1 MVDSSIIPK
10 VDSSKSNLTVGGV
23 VGENRE
29 NANVTGVQV
38 KVGAATN
45 TSVLIRFKDYQYL
58 GGIVGENSGT
68 VSNAAFS
75 GTIEEKNGSAG
86 NCYGGIAGINM
97 PGAELKNCSV
107 GKITMTIN
115 GVYTATST
123 STAAQKEALA
133 DRLRLEIVD
142 VAQIPVDLKAVG
154 MINRELAE
162 KNLILPVSVKDH
174 SMVLVTNDPL
184 NYFALEEVRQQTG
197 CHLEIQLSEEAPL
210 KKAVSYYY
218 AEVHARK
225 AAKQANVGFSTTDV
239 DELEI
244 ENLDNPDEAPIIQ
257 LLNSLIERAIKAEA
271 SDIHIEPFEHETN
284 VRMRIDGVVS
294 EYVKIQKNIH
304 GPLIAR
310 IKILANLDIAEKR
323 IPQDGHFRVALGDGQ
338 QVNIRVSVLPTV
350 FGEKAVLR
358 IMAATSHL
366 DHADHFG
373 MDEYS
378 YNLFRPLLDYP
389 NGIIY
394 ITGPTGSGKS
404 TTLYMILDYL
414 SGRQVNISTI
424 EDPVEKNLPGINQTQ
439 VNPTAGLTFDVGLRA
454 LMRQDPDIIM
464 VGETRDGETAGT
476 SVRAAITGHMVLST
490 LHTNDAVSSIVRL
503 EDMGV
508 ETYLVA
514 NSLVGLIAQRL
525 LRKVC
530 PNCAKEVETTEQER
544 ILLGEDVRTVKRGMG
559 CSQCNHTGYR
569 GRIAVHEIL
578 AINQDIR
585 RMIMEHQSVENITK
599 YAREHQ
605 HMRTLKECGLILVKE
620 GVTTPEELMKISYE

>member
-1 MVDSSIIPK
+1 MRT
-10 VDSSKSNLTVGGV
+10 NLRIGEVLEDKGYVTEEQISQALAYQKEHRDKRVGQILMELGFV
-23 VGENRE
+23 TEN
-29 NANVTGVQV
+29 QV
-38 KVGAATN
+38 
-45 TSVLIRFKDYQYL
+45 L
-58 GGIVGENSGT
+58 
-68 VSNAAFS
+68 
-75 GTIEEKNGSAG
+75 
-86 NCYGGIAGINM
+86 
-97 PGAELKNCSV
+97 
-107 GKITMTIN
+107 
-115 GVYTATST
+115 
-123 STAAQKEALA
+123 EALA
-133 DRLRLEIVD
+133 DRLHLEIVD
-142 VAQIPVDLKAVG
+142 VAQIPVDLSAVG
-154 MINRELAE
+154 MISRELAE
-162 KNLILPVSVKDH
+162 KNLILPVSVKEH
-174 SMVLVTNDPL
+174 NMVLVTNDPL

-197 CHLEIQLSEEAPL
+197 CQLEIQLSEEEPL

-218 AEVHARK
+218 AEVNARK
-225 AAKQANVGFSTTDV
+225 AAKQANVGFSTTDA

-271 SDIHIEPFEHETN
+271 SDIHIEPFEQETN
-284 VRMRIDGVVS
+284 VRMRIDGVIS

-338 QVNIRVSVLPTV
+338 QVNIRVSILPTV

-358 IMAATSHL
+358 LMAATGHL
-366 DHADHFG
+366 EHADHFG
-373 MDEYS
+373 MDDYS

-404 TTLYMILDYL
+404 TTLYMVLDYL
-414 SGRQVNISTI
+414 SGRKVNISTI
-424 EDPVEKNLPGINQTQ
+424 EDPVEKNLMGINQTQ

-514 NSLVGLIAQRL
+514 NSLVGLVAQRL

-544 ILLGEDVRTVKRGMG
+544 AFLGEDVRTVKRGMG
-559 CSQCNHTGYR
+559 CSQCNHTGYK

-578 AINQDIR
+578 GINQDIR
-585 RMIMEHQSVENITK
+585 RMIMEHESVENITK

-605 HMRTLKECGLILVKE
+605 HMRTLKESGLILVKE
-620 GVTTPEELMKISYE
+620 GVTTPEELLKISYE